1 MISSSKGSLQC
12 FASKSLDLNRK
23 NTFEQQEKYMLQRK
37 NVVKKSDCHGPR
49 NYNFKT
55 FYSAFT

>member
-1 MISSSKGSLQC
+1 MLCKQISGSKIY
-12 FASKSLDLNRK
+12 NRK

-49 NYNFKT
+49 NYNLKT